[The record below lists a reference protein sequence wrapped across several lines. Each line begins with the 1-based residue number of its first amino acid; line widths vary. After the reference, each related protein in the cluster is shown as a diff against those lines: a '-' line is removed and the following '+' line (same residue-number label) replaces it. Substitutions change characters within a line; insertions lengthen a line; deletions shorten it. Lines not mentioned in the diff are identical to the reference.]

1 MAPAQA
7 EGATPSGGE
16 ALLAVWPPVQL
27 YTRGLTPPN
36 ADFALSASSAA
47 KRVTLNPGDAFTV
60 YAMSKTNPPPTL
72 KVRLIP
78 TVRKVCQVIGDSD
91 AIGVIEQPLTLE
103 PPWLHPGASYPI
115 NVAAFPW
122 NSCNPGS
129 FLTQIE
135 LAVKAQALDETT
147 GDRSETRAATFVY
160 LPWRQVAQAQVRVN
174 ESDQWVST
182 GLTVQRDDRLEIT
195 AVWGGDGDQSPDQT
209 IWAGVWFTG
218 RNGPPGWMEAAPHA
232 DPPYP
237 LPGANKYSLI
247 GNLGDGA
254 NGPKFQV
261 ARSSTDLTF
270 TAIPS
275 MSWPEYGWPWFNL
288 LLRTNDNVAGNGNG
302 AFTANIT
309 LFRHL

>member
-1 MAPAQA
+1 MDPAEV
-7 EGATPSGGE
+7 EGASPSGGE
-16 ALLAVWPPVQL
+16 ALLASWPPVRL
-27 YTRGLTPPN
+27 STRGLTPPN

-47 KRVTLNPGDAFTV
+47 KRVTLNPLLRV
-60 YAMSKTNPPPTL
+60 E
-72 KVRLIP
+72 I
-78 TVRKVCQVIGDSD
+78 
-91 AIGVIEQPLTLE
+91 
-103 PPWLHPGASYPI
+103 
-115 NVAAFPW
+115 
-122 NSCNPGS
+122 
-129 FLTQIE
+129 
-135 LAVKAQALDETT
+135 AVKAQALDETT

-160 LPWRQVAQAQVRVN
+160 SPWRQVAQAQVRVN

-195 AVWGGDGDQSPDQT
+195 AVWGGDGDQSPDHT

-218 RNGPPGWMEAAPHA
+218 RNGPPGWPEAAPDA

-237 LPGANKYSLI
+237 LPGASKYSLI

-302 AFTANIT
+302 AFTANLT